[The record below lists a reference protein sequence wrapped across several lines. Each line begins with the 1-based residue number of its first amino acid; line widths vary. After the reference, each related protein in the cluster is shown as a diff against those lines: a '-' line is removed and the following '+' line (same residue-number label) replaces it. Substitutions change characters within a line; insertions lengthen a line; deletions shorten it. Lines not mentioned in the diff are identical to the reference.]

1 MIPPG
6 PFDKAKALAMEDAGD
21 MREGE
26 VGLKAES
33 GKYGNS
39 AGDEDIVDGIGV
51 RASGEACREWELCR

>member
-6 PFDKAKALAMEDAGD
+6 PFDRAKALAMEEDTGD
-21 MREGE
+21 MRYGE

-39 AGDEDIVDGIGV
+39 GGGEDIVECIGV
-51 RASGEACREWELCR
+51 RASGELWKELCR